1 MARELEIGEYAYL
14 REPVKGYRRV
24 EMTAHYDGYVDV
36 IAENEEDAE
45 YVAKRRL
52 TNPSGVFRDW
62 SRSMFRTEKVER
74 IYK

>member
-1 MARELEIGEYAYL
+1 MSEELQRYRVWLIGSS
-14 REPVKGYRRV
+14 
-24 EMTAHYDGYVDV
+24 MTAHYDGYVDV

-62 SRSMFRTEKVER
+62 SRSMFRTEKIER
-74 IYK
+74 IYR